1 MRYTS
6 LALKLNYNLGWL
18 LLFNSTRVISAKL
31 QRAFGFVIGIALP
44 ILVPCPAAT
53 MMLRVPDAKI
63 LTYAGITFYK
73 CDKWLVAP
81 RGILQSKLWDRKKL
95 DQEPFLR
102 LQFVHVVQ

>member
-1 MRYTS
+1 
-6 LALKLNYNLGWL
+6 
-18 LLFNSTRVISAKL
+18 
-31 QRAFGFVIGIALP
+31 
-44 ILVPCPAAT
+44 

-81 RGILQSKLWDRKKL
+81 RGVLQSKLWDRKKL